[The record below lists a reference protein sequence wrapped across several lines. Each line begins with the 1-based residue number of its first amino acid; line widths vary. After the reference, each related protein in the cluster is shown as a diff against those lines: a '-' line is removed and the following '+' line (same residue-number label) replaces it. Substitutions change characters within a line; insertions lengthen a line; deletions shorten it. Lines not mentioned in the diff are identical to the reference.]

1 MSWVEGI
8 GPLTQVD
15 DSTVAVARSIYLLLL
30 TLHPPLA
37 TGVDVAAGVAFTGG
51 IEVAAGVVFTVGI
64 ELSAGV
70 DVAAGVAE
78 AGAGVELAAGVRSV
92 AGAGVAPDVR

>member
-37 TGVDVAAGVAFTGG
+37 TGVDVAAGVAFT
-51 IEVAAGVVFTVGI
+51 VGI

-70 DVAAGVAE
+70 DVAAGVAD
-78 AGAGVELAAGVRSV
+78 AGACVELAAGVRSV